1 MSHHCQPWK
10 LTFYGLGKE
19 EELMTW
25 WGSVISRVP
34 WQWRRVFSSSRLSQ
48 PTPHLPPLYL
58 ILFGNKEKE
67 RERLSYRWLDLIL
80 EEHNYQRIE
89 PFFPAQDSVPPA
101 GAAKMM
107 LCTNNGGCRRTS
119 QWELPTCKTRGAK
132 STIGSASHVSNGVS
146 KLEVSRPAHY
156 NSSQKKSFVVTWRRH
171 FLLSPSILCIFLS
184 ILFFVVFLYHCVPTS

>member
-1 MSHHCQPWK
+1 MASGGRKSAWRDGDQWLAECCDS
-10 LTFYGLGKE
+10 E
-19 EELMTW
+19 EE
-25 WGSVISRVP
+25 
-34 WQWRRVFSSSRLSQ
+34 SSAPLDSPSPLPPPR
-48 PTPHLPPLYL
+48 LPPLYL

-101 GAAKMM
+101 GAAEMM
-107 LCTNNGGCRRTS
+107 LRANNGGCRRTS

-146 KLEVSRPAHY
+146 KLGVSRPAHY
-156 NSSQKKSFVVTWRRH
+156 NSSLKKSFVVTWRRH
-171 FLLSPSILCIFLS
+171 FLLSPSILR
-184 ILFFVVFLYHCVPTS
+184 ILHSVLLVFWGLYIIVYLQAT